1 MSIKSP
7 DLKGMMDRTAGYTK
21 ERQDRIPGS
30 DGESM
35 ISNSLLGRF
44 RSITGKGGNRD

>member
-1 MSIKSP
+1 MSITRP
-7 DLKGMMDRTAGYTK
+7 DLRGIMDRTAGYTK

-44 RSITGKGGNRD
+44 RNVTGKGGNRD